1 MALPLLVT
9 SINPFAKLAHQLR
22 CLEAWAALGFEVRT
36 ANVAGEAERL
46 VAAGLAPSAIL
57 KLDDAGTGAALYGK
71 PLPRIAPL
79 LARLGAEDPDRAVLL
94 VNSDIY
100 PAMRSAEAVRFW
112 AAQAPAMAL
121 TREECA
127 TLESHRF
134 AVSAPYRNGLD
145 AFLFSPWAL
154 KATNMM
160 LAEIPVAAR
169 MAFGIPG
176 WDFLL
181 GAVVRSP
188 FVGGRILDSGVLLH
202 ETHSTTYANVDAFA
216 PYLPAMHDLKAAT
229 TYTATEAAYE
239 FHRIIVAECAA
250 ARSLSRL
257 AKAQFYGAPK
267 PAAPSGAARSIA
279 LRLCELAPFVGWNY
293 DFAALVALADRQ
305 IRAGQGKLS
314 ADNSNGAGAGFE
326 TVQNFFRT
334 GPLGHRFAED
344 LLAALCHLACRAD
357 GAPPA
362 RTYPVHTH
370 HALKLE
376 TAIST
381 TRDNPDARR
390 AALAALFV
398 TELAEE
404 GVFNAAL
411 YEVLALSCQNDGERA
426 ILGALSDLSGDVH
439 DDAA

>member
-1 MALPLLVT
+1 MTLPLLVT
-9 SINPFAKLAHQLR
+9 SLNPFARLAHQLR
-22 CLEAWAALGFEVRT
+22 CLEAWAALGLEVRT
-36 ANVAGEAERL
+36 ANTGAEAERL
-46 VAAGLAPSAIL
+46 VAAGVSRAAIIE
-57 KLDDAGTGAALYGK
+57 LDEADTGAALYGK
-71 PLPRIAPL
+71 PVPRIAPL
-79 LARLGAEDPDRAVLL
+79 LRRLGEDPERAVLL

-112 AAQAPAMAL
+112 AAQAPALAL

-134 AVSAPYRNGLD
+134 AANTPYRNGLD
-145 AFLFSPWAL
+145 AFLFSPRAL

-160 LAEIPVAAR
+160 LAEMPVSAQ

-188 FVGGRILDSGVLLH
+188 FVGGRLMDSGVLLH
-202 ETHSTTYANVDAFA
+202 EIHETTYANVDAFA
-216 PYLPAMHDLKAAT
+216 PYLPAMHDLDAAT
-229 TYTATEAAYE
+229 TYTATQAARE

-250 ARSLSRL
+250 ATSLSRL
-257 AKAQFYGAPK
+257 AKAQFYRAPK
-267 PAAPSGAARSIA
+267 PAAPSDAARSIA

-293 DFAALVALADRQ
+293 DFAALVALADRR
-305 IRAGQGKLS
+305 IRSGQQELS
-314 ADNSNGAGAGFE
+314 ADNRAGAGADFGA
-326 TVQNFFRT
+326 VQNFFRT
-334 GPLGHRFAED
+334 GPLGHRLAED
-344 LLAALCHLACRAD
+344 LLAALCHLACRERT
-357 GAPPA
+357 APV
-362 RTYPVHTH
+362 RTYPAQTH

-381 TRDNPDARR
+381 TRDDPDARR

-398 TELAEE
+398 ADLVEE

-411 YEVLALSCQNDGERA
+411 YKVLALSCQNDGERA
-426 ILGALSDLSGDVH
+426 ILGALLDLCGDVH

>member
-1 MALPLLVT
+1 MTLPLLVT

-36 ANVAGEAERL
+36 ANVAREAERL

-57 KLDDAGTGAALYGK
+57 KLDDADTGAALYGK

-79 LARLGAEDPDRAVLL
+79 LARLAAADPARAVLL

-188 FVGGRILDSGVLLH
+188 FVGGRLLDSGVLLH

-229 TYTATEAAYE
+229 TYTATEAAHE
-239 FHRIIVAECAA
+239 FHRIIVADCAA
-250 ARSLSRL
+250 ASSLSRL
-257 AKAQFYGAPK
+257 VKAQFYRAPK
-267 PAAPSGAARSIA
+267 PDAPSDAARSIA
-279 LRLCELAPFVGWNY
+279 LRLCELAPFVGWNT

-305 IRAGQGKLS
+305 IRAGQERGLS
-314 ADNSNGAGAGFE
+314 ADNSERGRRRFRDGAELLPHWPAGAPL
-326 TVQNFFRT
+326 RR
-334 GPLGHRFAED
+334 GPAGRRL
-344 LLAALCHLACRAD
+344 
-357 GAPPA
+357 PPCL
-362 RTYPVHTH
+362 PCG
-370 HALKLE
+370 
-376 TAIST
+376 
-381 TRDNPDARR
+381 RR
-390 AALAALFV
+390 AAGAYLPGAHPPCAEARNRHRHNPRRPRRAPRGPCRAVRDGACGRGHLQRRALRGSG
-398 TELAEE
+398 A
-404 GVFNAAL
+404 
-411 YEVLALSCQNDGERA
+411 VLPERRRA
-426 ILGALSDLSGDVH
+426 GDPWRPLRPFRRCP
-439 DDAA
+439 